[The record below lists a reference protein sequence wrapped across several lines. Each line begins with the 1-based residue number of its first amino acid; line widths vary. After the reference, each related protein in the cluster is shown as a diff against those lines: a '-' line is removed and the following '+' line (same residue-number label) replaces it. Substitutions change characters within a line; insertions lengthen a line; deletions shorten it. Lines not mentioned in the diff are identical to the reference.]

1 MLPHIRIQSIRANR
15 KANIVYLNNPKSG
28 CTTVKANL
36 WCQIAPDTYPP
47 RTNVH
52 DLRAS
57 PFTNKISQQSW
68 LRDATVVTFVRN
80 PYVRLVSAYLDK
92 IGNRDMAVWG
102 AFAERHGLKLTQS
115 VSFDL
120 FVEVIA
126 GEPPEF
132 LDPHWR
138 PQHVNIMY
146 PFVRP
151 NFLGRLETIDQ
162 DLPILLSECFGK
174 LSNPPGRQAPHAT
187 GAGNQA
193 LALLSDSSTLSRAR
207 ALYERDFEL
216 LGYSSKLEDMAN
228 CGFGSM
234 HRAGRHDGLDLL
246 RSLRDTEDGRG
257 KREILGRLADHIG
270 DTDDRF
276 TRNWLLHSRIDAG
289 VQQGRGDVM
298 LIRGNLDEIVTGYD
312 FLKRTAARVAAACGA
327 WDLVRCISRA
337 AAG

>member
-15 KANIVYLNNPKSG
+15 KANVVYLNNPKSG

-36 WCQIAPDTYPP
+36 WSHIAPDTYPP

-52 DLRAS
+52 DLKAS
-57 PFTNKISQQSW
+57 PFTNKIAQQSW

-80 PYVRLVSAYLDK
+80 PYVRLASAFLDK
-92 IGNRDMAVWG
+92 IGNKDIPVWG
-102 AFAERHGLKLTQS
+102 AFAERYGLHDPQT

-120 FVEVIA
+120 FVEIIA

-138 PQHVNIMY
+138 PQHINIMY

-162 DLPILLSECFGK
+162 DLPYLLSECFGMTSK
-174 LSNPPGRQAPHAT
+174 PPKRQAPHAT
-187 GAGNQA
+187 GAGKQA
-193 LALLSDSSTLSRAR
+193 GALLSDSGTLSRAR

-216 LGYSSKLEDMAN
+216 FGYSSALEDMATS
-228 CGFGSM
+228 GFGSM
-234 HRAGRHDGLDLL
+234 HKAGQHDGLDLL
-246 RSLRDTEDGRG
+246 RSLRDAEDGRG
-257 KREILGRLADHIG
+257 RQEILSRLADHIG

-276 TRNWLLHSRIDAG
+276 TRNWLLHSRIEADAR
-289 VQQGRGDVM
+289 QGRGDVM
-298 LIRGNLDEIVTGYD
+298 LIRGNLNEIVTGYD
-312 FLKRTAARVAAACGA
+312 FLKRTAARIAAASGA

-337 AAG
+337 ASA